1 MVTVQDALGLAYANG
16 GLVWNIANL
25 PILNDQQIEDRKIY
39 NTKYYS
45 QSNAGHAFT
54 SVLTDQERR
63 ALIEY
68 LKTL

>member
-1 MVTVQDALGLAYANG
+1 L
-16 GLVWNIANL
+16 NL
-25 PILNDQQIEDRKIY
+25 PILTTKQIEDRKIY
-39 NTKYYS
+39 NTNYYS
-45 QSNAGHAFT
+45 QSNAGHEFT